1 MNMTEIIEITL
12 GVLVLF
18 TSTCFGFSVGKNA
31 GFKEGMEFCA
41 KLMNNMTFKI
51 EDSEEDEK

>member
-1 MNMTEIIEITL
+1 MTAIEVCLGII
-12 GVLVLF
+12 VLF

-41 KLMNNMTFKI
+41 KLMNNLTFTISDNK
-51 EDSEEDEK
+51 EDEE

>member
-1 MNMTEIIEITL
+1 MNAIEITL

-31 GFKEGMEFCA
+31 GFKEGIEFCV
-41 KLMNNMTFKI
+41 KLMNNMIFKI

>member
-1 MNMTEIIEITL
+1 MSTIEICL
-12 GVLVLF
+12 GVVVLF

-41 KLMNNMTFKI
+41 TLISKVTFRI
-51 EDSEEDEK
+51 DRDEEGKENEN